1 MTPQHTGVAD
11 GGWSPLCLHA
21 ELGRSL
27 SQVACLVGSG
37 PQTEPGPPDP
47 NPGLPLPPQL
57 LPCKAGPHHLP
68 WSFEYSVTLTHLP
81 SSLLCPP
88 GQELVNQPQGC
99 LCPAPNRTVPKEK
112 RADFTS
118 LLQQGHGD
126 SLHPFPVLLQR
137 GSLSSPP
144 TPPPPLQPC
153 SPEALKPCSPE
164 ALKPSR
170 ALTPAQ
176 PTAPAT
182 QLHTQQPCMLTHAA
196 WGSPPLREQFDFSW
210 SPLGGVAPGLA
221 VPAGTGRTG
230 AERAPCFSDKGLGT
244 RPRLSES
251 WLCHRTTWAKSCSA
265 SRWPCQPRF
274 AYL

>member
-1 MTPQHTGVAD
+1 MVIILLLQIRRNRGTGKLGTWLQRQSWDPVLCDSPAHGG
-11 GGWSPLCLHA
+11 GGWGWLPLCLHA

-57 LPCKAGPHHLP
+57 LPCKGGPHHLP

-112 RADFTS
+112 RADTPS
-118 LLQQGHGD
+118 LLQQGLGD
-126 SLHPFPVLLQR
+126 SLHPFPVLLQK

-144 TPPPPLQPC
+144 PPPLPLQPC
-153 SPEALKPCSPE
+153 SPA
-164 ALKPSR
+164 
-170 ALTPAQ
+170 ALTGSDLS
-176 PTAPAT
+176 PTHSPG
-182 QLHTQQPCMLTHAA
+182 HAA
-196 WGSPPLREQFDFSW
+196 ANPAALHAHRCSMGEP
-210 SPLGGVAPGLA
+210 APS
-221 VPAGTGRTG
+221 GTI
-230 AERAPCFSDKGLGT
+230 
-244 RPRLSES
+244 
-251 WLCHRTTWAKSCSA
+251 
-265 SRWPCQPRF
+265 
-274 AYL
+274 